1 MAACVAA
8 LEKRD
13 DTMYENNGLDPMFQE
28 EAGGMW
34 NVTGETLSGYTAKTF
49 GWMGLGLLCT
59 FAIAFASYFTG
70 LVWYSLV
77 RFPYLPFVLAIAEI
91 VVVMVLSAR
100 LAHLSAG
107 AATGLFFAYSALNG
121 LTFAS
126 LFLLYDVTTLVYV
139 FGMTA
144 VYFGA
149 LAAYGWFTKRD
160 LSNLRSIL
168 FAGLMFLLLYWVVS
182 IFLPMGMFEKFICFV
197 GLAVFLGY
205 TAYDTQK
212 IKRFYDAYRFNPE
225 MAHKGAIF
233 CALQLYLDFVN
244 IFLYLLRLLGRR
256 SSN

>member
-1 MAACVAA
+1 M
-8 LEKRD
+8 
-13 DTMYENNGLDPMFQE
+13 
-28 EAGGMW
+28 
-34 NVTGETLSGYTAKTF
+34 
-49 GWMGLGLLCT
+49 
-59 FAIAFASYFTG
+59 
-70 LVWYSLV
+70 
-77 RFPYLPFVLAIAEI
+77 
-91 VVVMVLSAR
+91 
-100 LAHLSAG
+100 
-107 AATGLFFAYSALNG
+107 NG

-126 LFLLYDVTTLVYV
+126 LFILYDVTTLVYV

-168 FAGLMFLLLYWVVS
+168 FAGLMFLLLYWVVA

-197 GLAVFLGY
+197 GLAEFLGY

-212 IKRFYDAYRFNPE
+212 IRHFYDAYRLDAE

-233 CALQLYLDFVN
+233 CALQLYLDLSISSCICCAFWA
-244 IFLYLLRLLGRR
+244 GR

>member
-1 MAACVAA
+1 
-8 LEKRD
+8 
-13 DTMYENNGLDPMFQE
+13 MYENNGLDPMFQE
-28 EAGGMW
+28 ENTAMW
-34 NVTGETLSGYTAKTF
+34 GATGETLSQYTAKTF

-59 FAIAFASYFTG
+59 FAIAFASYATG
-70 LVWYSLV
+70 FVWYSIMQV
-77 RFPYLPFVLAIAEI
+77 PYLPFILAIAEI
-91 VVVMVLSAR
+91 AVVMVLSAR
-100 LAHLSAG
+100 LTRLSAG

-126 LFLLYDVTTLVYV
+126 LFILYDVTTLVYV

-168 FAGLMFLLLYWVVS
+168 FAGLMFLLLYWVVA

-212 IKRFYDAYRFNPE
+212 IRHFYDAYRLDAE